1 MEATTK
7 SILIPSL
14 GHRTHY
20 IIWVTKCKI
29 KRGAYGSKVKNFR
42 MATTEL
48 KLSVGLSELI

>member
-20 IIWVTKCKI
+20 IIWVAKCKI
-29 KRGAYGSKVKNFR
+29 KRGAYGAKVKNFR
-42 MATTEL
+42 MAITEL